1 MLLTIIKNM
10 KPCIFCGYEADA
22 VGCSD
27 LLAIIKESFDIE
39 SFADRWR
46 DQGYTIADAQ
56 KAKDAYEDWSGEDIA
71 FDCVDDAIMGA
82 NLSGGIFPA
91 RLEAFFAAWILSANA
106 KV

>member
-1 MLLTIIKNM
+1 MKNDNQTPE
-10 KPCIFCGYEADA
+10 KQTETLAS

-39 SFADRWR
+39 SFAGRWR

-56 KAKDAYEDWSGEDIA
+56 KAKNAYEDWSGENIA

-106 KV
+106 